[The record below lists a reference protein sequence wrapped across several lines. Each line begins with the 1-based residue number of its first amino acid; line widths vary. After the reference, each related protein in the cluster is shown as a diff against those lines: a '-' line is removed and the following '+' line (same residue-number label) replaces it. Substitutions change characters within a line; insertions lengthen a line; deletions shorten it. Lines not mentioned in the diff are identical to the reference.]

1 MRTRGATRESSDL
14 GREED
19 GERREEK
26 KNQETWQKNK
36 PNSLLVQKLTDSS
49 GITNHFVS
57 YLG

>member
-26 KNQETWQKNK
+26 KNQETWQK
-36 PNSLLVQKLTDSS
+36 
-49 GITNHFVS
+49 TNQI
-57 YLG
+57 LC